1 MRIAV
6 LEDDATQVDLYKLWF
21 STAQHQCSFF
31 GTIAEFL
38 AALRDE
44 RFDLLLLDWELP
56 DGTADRALRWIRET
70 LGWDIPVICVT
81 LRDAEQDV
89 VNALRQ
95 GADDYL
101 VKPPKYF
108 ELIARI
114 ESLARR
120 SRATQLP
127 VLRLGAYEINQEN
140 REILLAGKAVE
151 LTQKEYDL
159 ASYMFQNPGRLLSR
173 VHLLEAIWGLH
184 AEIDTRTV
192 DTHVSRIRRKLQIQP
207 ENGWEI
213 ISVYGYGYRLE
224 PAGGAAKA
232 AAGAQTPP
240 RRPG

>member
-6 LEDDATQVDLYKLWF
+6 LEDDATQVELYRLWF

-31 GTIAEFL
+31 GTIAEFI
-38 AALRDE
+38 AALRNE
-44 RFDLLLLDWELP
+44 RFDLLLVDWVLP
-56 DGTADRALRWIRET
+56 DGTGDQALRWIRET
-70 LGWDIPVICVT
+70 LGWEIPVICVT

-108 ELIARI
+108 ELLARI

-120 SRATQLP
+120 SRGAQLP
-127 VLRLGAYEINQEN
+127 VLRLGTYEINQEN
-140 REILLAGKAVE
+140 REILMAGRAVE

-159 ASYMFQNPGRLLSR
+159 ACYLFQNPGRLLSR
-173 VHLLEAIWGLH
+173 VHLLEAIWGLQ

-192 DTHVSRIRRKLQIQP
+192 DTHVSRIRRKLRIYP

-224 PAGGAAKA
+224 SANVPAKA
-232 AAGAQTPP
+232 
-240 RRPG
+240 

>member
-6 LEDDATQVDLYKLWF
+6 LEDDATQVELYRLWF

-31 GTIAEFL
+31 GSIAEFI
-38 AALRDE
+38 AALRNE
-44 RFDLLLLDWELP
+44 RFDLLLVDWVLP
-56 DGTADRALRWIRET
+56 DGTGDQALRWIRET
-70 LGWDIPVICVT
+70 LGWEIPVICVT
-81 LRDAEQDV
+81 LRDAEQDIV
-89 VNALRQ
+89 AALRQ

-108 ELIARI
+108 ELLARI

-120 SRATQLP
+120 SRGTQLP
-127 VLRLGAYEINQEN
+127 VLRLGTYEINQEN
-140 REILLAGKAVE
+140 REILMAGKPVE
-151 LTQKEYDL
+151 LTQKEYEL
-159 ASYMFQNPGRLLSR
+159 ACYLFQNPGRLLSR

-192 DTHVSRIRRKLQIQP
+192 DTHVSRIRRKLRIYA

-224 PAGGAAKA
+224 SASVTAKA
-232 AAGAQTPP
+232 
-240 RRPG
+240 

>member
-6 LEDDATQVDLYKLWF
+6 LEDDATQVELYRLWF

-31 GTIAEFL
+31 GTIAEFI
-38 AALRDE
+38 AALRNE
-44 RFDLLLLDWELP
+44 RFDLLLVDWVLP
-56 DGTADRALRWIRET
+56 DGTGDQALRWVRET
-70 LGWDIPVICVT
+70 LGWEIPVICVT

-108 ELIARI
+108 ELLARI

-120 SRATQLP
+120 SRGAQLP
-127 VLRLGAYEINQEN
+127 VLRLGTYEINQEN
-140 REILLAGKAVE
+140 REILMAGRAVE

-159 ASYMFQNPGRLLSR
+159 ACYLFQNPGRLLSR
-173 VHLLEAIWGLH
+173 VHLLEAIWGLQ

-192 DTHVSRIRRKLQIQP
+192 DTHVSRIRRKLRIYP

-224 PAGGAAKA
+224 SANVPAKA
-232 AAGAQTPP
+232 
-240 RRPG
+240 